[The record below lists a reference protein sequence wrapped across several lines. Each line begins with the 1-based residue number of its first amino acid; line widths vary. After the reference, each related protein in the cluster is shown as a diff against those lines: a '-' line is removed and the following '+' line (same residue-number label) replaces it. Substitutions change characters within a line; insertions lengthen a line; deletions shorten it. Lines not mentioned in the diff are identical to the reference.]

1 MRLARLHGS
10 SVMIISGAFAL
21 ASAANQGVS
30 GAVVGLLIALAGAGE
45 VHGAS
50 LLGNGRTEGTRW
62 LVGAQLYL
70 LLIILAYCVY
80 SVQTLN
86 VAEIQAQIADAQKSL
101 PDEWKKVLFPDDQ
114 PMTPALIKASYTQ
127 SFMLVALG
135 SIVYQGLMARY
146 YAKRRVAIEL
156 ALLPDDAS
164 LRD

>member
-1 MRLARLHGS
+1 MRLARLHGGS
-10 SVMIISGAFAL
+10 MMIISGAFAL
-21 ASAANQGVS
+21 ASAANQGVA

-50 LLGNGRTEGTRW
+50 VLANGRTDGTRW
-62 LVGAQLYL
+62 LIGAQLYL
-70 LLIILAYCVY
+70 LLVMLAYCVY

-86 VAEIQAQIADAQKSL
+86 VAELQAQFIDAQKSL
-101 PDEWKKVLFPDDQ
+101 PDEFKKVLFPDDM
-114 PMTPALIKASYTQ
+114 PLTPALIKASYTQ

-135 SIVYQGLMARY
+135 SIIYQGLMARY

-156 ALLPDDAS
+156 ALLPDDAG